1 MKKIT
6 LLNHILKKI
15 IIYKQNIMNVFSKKK
30 KKLFLKKINIF
41 SFHEFLTVNTI
52 FFIDISGIYFQN

>member
-1 MKKIT
+1 M
-6 LLNHILKKI
+6 
-15 IIYKQNIMNVFSKKK
+15 YFQKKK

-52 FFIDISGIYFQN
+52 FFYRYKWNLFSKLILRVCV